1 MERARPPPDAL
12 RPTRRALALSFLH
25 AKKNLLP
32 AFQQEEKNRTPVFPS
47 VRGSA
52 CQDLSAFRG
61 RLVGM
66 PFLRG

>member
-32 AFQQEEKNRTPVFPS
+32 DFQQEEKNRTPDFPS
-47 VRGSA
+47 IHGLD

-61 RLVGM
+61 RLAGM